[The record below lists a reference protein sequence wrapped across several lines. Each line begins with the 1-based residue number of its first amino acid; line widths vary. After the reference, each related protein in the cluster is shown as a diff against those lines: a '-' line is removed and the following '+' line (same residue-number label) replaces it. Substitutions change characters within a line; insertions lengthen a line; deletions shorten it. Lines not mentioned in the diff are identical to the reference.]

1 MKQHNALH
9 QAGSTPQLLA
19 PSITIDTQMKMPG
32 TPSVPGTI
40 AIWNAVGC

>member
-1 MKQHNALH
+1 MTMKQHNALH

-32 TPSVPGTI
+32 TLSIPGTI
-40 AIWNAVGC
+40 AI